1 MVSEIGTILGKVND
15 LMSDRERSEYF
26 LERLVA
32 VPSVSGDEG
41 AVVGVCEKLMA
52 EVGLS
57 TRRRSCVGVDGA
69 VNVEGVLGSARPKLC
84 IAGHVDTI
92 PFDGMTVNPLGERR
106 KCRYY
111 GRGTTDMK
119 GGLAAVLAAVD
130 RLVRGGA
137 RLHGQLVVVGTA
149 SEETLKCGGY
159 QLAQDHRDAD
169 GVVCAEP
176 SDGRVAVAATGSLA
190 LRLDAYGTGAH
201 SSVPGG
207 GGNAILGAHA
217 AAKAVVDA
225 LTETVDVR
233 YVGPRRRAVNVGVVR
248 GGIAQPVVPQRC
260 TVWLDVRYFVG
271 ETAGALMQRVDA
283 ACRQAVAEMPGVRV
297 EASQQ
302 RLDYEGRPYERGTW
316 GDFIHVERGMKAF
329 ATDPASSVVRV
340 FREAVKAEGGDDA
353 IDMMRGWGDVE
364 FVATDHSVPTIY
376 YGPGTVAAAHTADEY
391 IELDRYHTGVAVYE
405 RAIRAFLAA
414 AQP

>member
-1 MVSEIGTILGKVND
+1 MND
-15 LMSDRERSEYF
+15 KQRSEYF
-26 LERLVA
+26 LEQLVA
-32 VPSVSGDEG
+32 VPSVSGDEA
-41 AVVGVCEKLMA
+41 AVVNVCRELMA
-52 EVGLS
+52 EVGLA
-57 TRRRSCVGVDGA
+57 TQLRPCVGVDGA
-69 VNVEGVLGSARPKLC
+69 LNVEGVLGSARPKLC

-106 KCRYY
+106 GNRYY

-130 RLVRGGA
+130 RLVRAGT
-137 RLHGQLVVVGTA
+137 RLRGQLVVVGTA

-159 QLAQDHRDAD
+159 QLAQDHHDAD

-207 GGNAILGAHA
+207 GGNAILAA
-217 AAKAVVDA
+217 QVAAKAVVEA
-225 LTETVDVR
+225 LSETVEVR
-233 YVGPRRRAVNVGVVR
+233 YVGPRRRAVNIGVIR

-260 TVWLDVRYFVG
+260 TVWLDVRYFVD
-271 ETAGALMQRVDA
+271 ETAAALMERIA
-283 ACRQAVAEMPGVRV
+283 AVCNQAVTGMPGVRI

-316 GDFIHVERGMKAF
+316 GDFIHVDRGMKAF
-329 ATDPASSVVRV
+329 ATDPSSAVVRA
-340 FREAVKAEGGDDA
+340 FRHAVKDEGGDDA

-364 FVATDHSVPTIY
+364 FVATDHGVPTIY
-376 YGPGTVAAAHTADEY
+376 YGPGTVTAAHTADEY
-391 IELDRYHTGVAVYE
+391 IEIDRYHTGVAVYE
-405 RAIRAFLAA
+405 RAIRGFLETA
-414 AQP
+414 

>member
-1 MVSEIGTILGKVND
+1 MRPPSIFMRVQVLEAPLAGQPVVRARRGAAPPGGSGPRLTRAGVRLG
-15 LMSDRERSEYF
+15 
-26 LERLVA
+26 
-32 VPSVSGDEG
+32 
-41 AVVGVCEKLMA
+41 
-52 EVGLS
+52 
-57 TRRRSCVGVDGA
+57 
-69 VNVEGVLGSARPKLC
+69 
-84 IAGHVDTI
+84 
-92 PFDGMTVNPLGERR
+92 
-106 KCRYY
+106 
-111 GRGTTDMK
+111 
-119 GGLAAVLAAVD
+119 
-130 RLVRGGA
+130 
-137 RLHGQLVVVGTA
+137 GQLAVVGTA

-159 QLAQDHRDAD
+159 QLAQDHHDAD

-207 GGNAILGAHA
+207 GGNAILAAQA

-225 LTETVDVR
+225 LTETVEVK
-233 YVGPRRRAVNVGVVR
+233 YVGPRRRAVNVGVIR

-271 ETAGALMQRVDA
+271 ETAAGLMERIQA
-283 ACRQAVAEMPGVRV
+283 ACNQAVGGMTGVKI

-329 ATDPASSVVRV
+329 ATDPASAVVRA
-340 FREAVKAEGGDDA
+340 FRQAVKDEGGDDA

-364 FVATDHSVPTIY
+364 FVATDHGVPTIY

-405 RAIRAFLAA
+405 RAIREFLGTV
-414 AQP
+414 

>member
-1 MVSEIGTILGKVND
+1 
-15 LMSDRERSEYF
+15 
-26 LERLVA
+26 
-32 VPSVSGDEG
+32 
-41 AVVGVCEKLMA
+41 
-52 EVGLS
+52 
-57 TRRRSCVGVDGA
+57 
-69 VNVEGVLGSARPKLC
+69 
-84 IAGHVDTI
+84 VDTI

-106 KCRYY
+106 NGRYY

-271 ETAGALMQRVDA
+271 ETAGGLMQRVDA

-405 RAIRAFLAA
+405 RAIRAFLAV
-414 AQP
+414 

>member
-201 SSVPGG
+201 SSVP
-207 GGNAILGAHA
+207 
-217 AAKAVVDA
+217 
-225 LTETVDVR
+225 
-233 YVGPRRRAVNVGVVR
+233 
-248 GGIAQPVVPQRC
+248 
-260 TVWLDVRYFVG
+260 
-271 ETAGALMQRVDA
+271 
-283 ACRQAVAEMPGVRV
+283 
-297 EASQQ
+297 
-302 RLDYEGRPYERGTW
+302 
-316 GDFIHVERGMKAF
+316 
-329 ATDPASSVVRV
+329 
-340 FREAVKAEGGDDA
+340 
-353 IDMMRGWGDVE
+353 
-364 FVATDHSVPTIY
+364 
-376 YGPGTVAAAHTADEY
+376 
-391 IELDRYHTGVAVYE
+391 
-405 RAIRAFLAA
+405 
-414 AQP
+414 

>member
-1 MVSEIGTILGKVND
+1 MPRRSSSCRRPSSSATPSSTRRPCPSSGWVRPRLRRRGATCSRRRAISCGTHSGSASSRACSSGWPFSPPTSSATVSEIGTILGKAND
-15 LMSDRERSEYF
+15 LMNDRERSEYF

-32 VPSVSGDEG
+32 VPSVSGDES
-41 AVVGVCEKLMA
+41 AVVEVCEKLMA

-57 TRRRSCVGVDGA
+57 TRRRPCAGVEGA

-106 KCRYY
+106 NGRYY

-130 RLVRGGA
+130 RLVRAGA
-137 RLHGQLVVVGTA
+137 RLRGQLVVVGTA

-159 QLAQDHRDAD
+159 QLAQDHHDAD

-201 SSVPGG
+201 SSVPG

-271 ETAGALMQRVDA
+271 ETAGGLMQRVDA

-316 GDFIHVERGMKAF
+316 GDFIHVERGM
-329 ATDPASSVVRV
+329 
-340 FREAVKAEGGDDA
+340 
-353 IDMMRGWGDVE
+353 
-364 FVATDHSVPTIY
+364 
-376 YGPGTVAAAHTADEY
+376 
-391 IELDRYHTGVAVYE
+391 
-405 RAIRAFLAA
+405 
-414 AQP
+414 